1 VTLVWLVTQ
10 EPPPLPLPLSGVRP
24 VGEEHVL
31 DDVERQE
38 EGEERVAVDIADRGA
53 GDPGRC
59 CWALTREGY
68 LPYKLQIDTY

>member
-1 VTLVWLVTQ
+1 MHTVGFLWLETRG
-10 EPPPLPLPLSGVRP
+10 PPPLPLRGVRP
-24 VGEEHVL
+24 AGEEHVL

-59 CWALTREGY
+59 RSHRGG
-68 LPYKLQIDTY
+68 